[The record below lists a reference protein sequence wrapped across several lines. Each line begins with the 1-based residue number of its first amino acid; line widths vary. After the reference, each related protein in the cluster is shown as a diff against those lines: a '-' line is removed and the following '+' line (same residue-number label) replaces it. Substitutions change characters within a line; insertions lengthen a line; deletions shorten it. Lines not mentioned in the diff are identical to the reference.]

1 MSASDKYQD
10 QSASR
15 HHGAAVRRS
24 RLRSR
29 LMNPLF
35 WLLMWPLF
43 FAALKGFT
51 ELPAIWVAII
61 AAILATTVVFLTAY
75 LKRRPNLGDV
85 DVTGL

>member
-10 QSASR
+10 SSASR
-15 HHGAAVRRS
+15 HRGAAVRRS

-35 WLLMWPLF
+35 WLLLWPLF
-43 FAALKGFT
+43 FAALKGLT
-51 ELPAIWVAII
+51 GLPAAWVVIV
-61 AAILATTVVFLTAY
+61 AAVLATLVVFLTAY
-75 LKRRPNLGDV
+75 LNRRPDRGDV